1 MALRLILADDHAL
14 VRAGLRVLLD
24 QEADFEVVA
33 EASDGCRALDLV
45 RQAQPDVVVMDLSMP
60 CLSGI
65 EATRQL
71 RVDTPLSKVVAL
83 SQHADPRFVESAF
96 LAGAT
101 GYVIKEE
108 VYGELVRAI
117 RAVAAGQVYLS
128 PTLTERVGA
137 ANLRLPTAQPVAV
150 TLEAPEAGAVF
161 VSGSFNQ
168 WQPQSMQRMPGK
180 NGWWMLSLELAPG
193 AYQYRFK
200 VGDQWC
206 INASKEQIA
215 NADGACNNVISVAE

>member
-1 MALRLILADDHAL
+1 MVLRLVLADDHAL

-24 QEADFEVVA
+24 QETDFEVVA
-33 EASDGCRALDLV
+33 EASDGCQALGLV

-128 PTLTERVGA
+128 PTLAERVGA
-137 ANLRLPTAQPVAV
+137 ANLRLPAARSVAV
-150 TLEAPEAGAVF
+150 ALEATEAGAVL
-161 VSGSFNQ
+161 VVGNFNQ
-168 WQPQSMQRMPGK
+168 WQPQPLQRMPDK
-180 NGWWMLSLELAPG
+180 NGWWMLTFELAPG
-193 AYQYRFK
+193 TYQYRFK
-200 VGDQWC
+200 VGDQWRVC
-206 INASKEQIA
+206 ASEEWIT
-215 NADGACNNVISVAE
+215 NADGTCNNVISVAE